1 MDTNCSNTLCHY
13 KIRNANNKYRDMI
26 GMKINRLKIND
37 YHAEF
42 KGNRNIWYFDCE
54 CECGKHISSQTRYVL
69 NGATK
74 SCGCYKV
81 DRAKKSYT
89 HRTKNAIKT
98 DISEKFVKYVGTTL
112 NYLKIIEVF
121 RKIENNR
128 NLIYFKCECIC
139 GKEVINPASRIING
153 EAISCGCRQ
162 NKIHELS
169 RSRIYHLYYT
179 MLSRCYNEKIAAY
192 KHYGGRGIKVCEE
205 WYNENKTGFINF
217 YQWAIN
223 NGYDD
228 ELSIDRINVD
238 ALTMV
243 SLTTVHMHGLL

>member
-1 MDTNCSNTLCHY
+1 M
-13 KIRNANNKYRDMI
+13 
-26 GMKINRLKIND
+26 
-37 YHAEF
+37 
-42 KGNRNIWYFDCE
+42 
-54 CECGKHISSQTRYVL
+54 
-69 NGATK
+69 
-74 SCGCYKV
+74 
-81 DRAKKSYT
+81 
-89 HRTKNAIKT
+89 
-98 DISEKFVKYVGTTL
+98 
-112 NYLKIIEVF
+112 KIIEVF

-238 ALTMV
+238 GNYEPSNCRWVNNDIQAINKRNNVYISVEIPNEGVLTRYTFTIKTWSKITGHATATLRKRIFSSNRSYSIYDALILRNMRCSADDKENLITLNINQYIHLNCPNNYDK
-243 SLTTVHMHGLL
+243 SIHD